1 MVDKERRL
9 HQLNADRNVK
19 MMDRLMQR
27 IRNDI
32 ANIAEQSKNMKDFEK
47 KISYYTMVNCFTSDR
62 YGDETWKLVKTINE
76 PIKSSR

>member
-32 ANIAEQSKNMKDFEK
+32 ANIAEQSKNIGEFEK

-62 YGDETWKLVKTINE
+62 YGDETWKLVKAINE
-76 PIKSSR
+76 PIKSAR

>member
-32 ANIAEQSKNMKDFEK
+32 ASIAKQSKNMKDFEK

>member
-9 HQLNADRNVK
+9 HQLHADRNVK

-27 IRNDI
+27 IKNDI
-32 ANIAEQSKNMKDFEK
+32 ANIAEQSKDIKEFEK
-47 KISYYTMVNCFTSDR
+47 KISYYIMVNCFTSDK